1 MKGRLFAA
9 WLCCAAILAAQQVL
23 AEGKDLQGLWATDS
37 GACAQFGRE
46 IREFALVDG
55 VAQQSAVV
63 EIPKDVWLFDRMR
76 HSLWLRESS
85 AEWLGKT
92 VALESPPCRLGAP
105 EWPLRVAMLME
116 DAALIPS
123 GEKLLWL
130 EGEHTRPLAS
140 RRVHEERLGYGIADI
155 MQCTQVVPLSLRL
168 SKEAVLS
175 VAWPHA
181 MVQRCDGSGHN
192 LEWPLDGPDHL
203 AEFRWQVA
211 PMAIGKEVLIA
222 DSSRGRIVHWQNAE
236 AGPRP
241 DQVLLLDGGV
251 LAVRVVGRGAERQVL
266 ILRTRHLGLV
276 DQLDILKSGRLAVE
290 LAVYSFPEGATIA
303 RSPHS
308 RFRGSLAITVSIN
321 NDLRAVRPRG
331 AVLLDPQALFIVE
344 PDGKVLRSGKER
356 GPAMEVARVPAG
368 ENLGVL
374 ECVSLGQLQL
384 LPWMAA
390 DGRGLVLA
398 LDPKKM

>member
-1 MKGRLFAA
+1 
-9 WLCCAAILAAQQVL
+9 
-23 AEGKDLQGLWATDS
+23 
-37 GACAQFGRE
+37 
-46 IREFALVDG
+46 
-55 VAQQSAVV
+55 
-63 EIPKDVWLFDRMR
+63 
-76 HSLWLRESS
+76 
-85 AEWLGKT
+85 
-92 VALESPPCRLGAP
+92 
-105 EWPLRVAMLME
+105 
-116 DAALIPS
+116 
-123 GEKLLWL
+123 
-130 EGEHTRPLAS
+130 
-140 RRVHEERLGYGIADI
+140 
-155 MQCTQVVPLSLRL
+155 VPFSLRL